1 MPAQS
6 PLHHRY
12 ADSDA
17 LLLPYGSAEHAVDV
31 VGAFEEVGL
40 EYAALRK
47 SAVLF
52 DQAHTATLIVRGADR
67 RSFLN
72 NMVTQKV
79 IDLEPGHTRRS
90 FWLSRKGRI
99 DADLAIAARDD
110 HLLIALDRHLA
121 ATTAQALSNY
131 VFAEDCVFEDASAS
145 LHHLALHGPAALAI
159 LAAAASDPDLAELAP
174 GRNAACTIAGTPVV
188 ADRRDLTG
196 DPGLTITVPRDRAE
210 AVYDAL
216 LAPPGGA
223 GGAGGAGGGVPAPRP
238 AGWFAIN
245 TARIEAGHPLF
256 NVDFGPDNLP
266 AESGVIQD
274 RVDFRKGC
282 YLGQE
287 VVARMDARKARKQG
301 VTPLRVTPPDA
312 DTDAPLPSAGNH
324 VFSAAD
330 PEGNPVGV
338 VTSSTVSPMLSAA
351 SIAFAMIKEPHTAP
365 CTELI
370 VRAEGTKAA
379 AVVQKDARFWS
390 R

>member
-1 MPAQS
+1 MPTQS

-17 LLLPYGSAEHAVDV
+17 LLLPYGSPENLVDV

-67 RSFLN
+67 HSFLN

-79 IDLEPGHTRRS
+79 IDLAPGQSRRS

-99 DADLAIAARDD
+99 DADLTIAARED
-110 HLLIALDRHLA
+110 HLLITLDRHLA
-121 ATTAQALSNY
+121 ATTAQALTNY
-131 VFAEDCVFEDASAS
+131 LFSEDCTIEDAAPTH
-145 LHHLALHGPAALAI
+145 HHLALHGPAAPAI
-159 LAAAASDPDLAELAP
+159 LARAGNDLTLADLAP
-174 GRNAACTIAGTPVV
+174 GHNAACTIAGASVV
-188 ADRRDLTG
+188 ADRFDLTG
-196 DPGLTITVPRDRAE
+196 DPGLTLTIPREHAE

-216 LAPPGGA
+216 LTPGPDPA
-223 GGAGGAGGGVPAPRP
+223 THPASAPAPRP

-256 NVDFGPDNLP
+256 NLDFGPDNLP
-266 AESGVIQD
+266 AESGIIDD
-274 RVDFRKGC
+274 RIDFRKGC

-287 VVARMDARKARKQG
+287 VVARMHARKARKQG
-301 VTPLRVTPPDA
+301 IAPIRVAPPEGQ
-312 DTDAPLPSAGNH
+312 TEAPLPNTGNH
-324 VFSAAD
+324 LFPAD
-330 PEGNPVGV
+330 DPDASPVGII
-338 VTSSTVSPMLSAA
+338 TSSTISPMLGAA
-351 SIAFAMIKEPHTAP
+351 PIAFAMLNDAHTAP
-365 CTELI
+365 GTRLI
-370 VRAEGTKAA
+370 VHAEGTRSPAT
-379 AVVQKDARFWS
+379 VQPGMVFWS